1 MRFKQVERVMTEDL
15 MRYDQLTQNALRMVV
30 RDALDIAATKGM
42 PGEHHFYVSFK
53 TEAPGVDIS
62 DRLKA
67 QYPEEMTIVLQHQF
81 WDLKVSDHG
90 FSVGLSFD
98 KTPERLVVPYSALTS
113 FVDPSVQFGLQFV
126 PDGSE
131 NTDAEDE
138 LAASPD
144 TTPDAISPATPSSAP
159 GEVVD
164 LDAFRKDR

>member
-1 MRFKQVERVMTEDL
+1 MRLKQVERVMTEDL
-15 MRYDQLTQNALRMVV
+15 MRYDLLTQNALRVVV
-30 RDALDIAATKGM
+30 RDALNIAASKGM

-81 WDLKVSDHG
+81 WDLKVSDEG

-113 FVDPSVQFGLQFV
+113 FFDPSVQFGLQFT
-126 PDGSE
+126 E
-131 NTDAEDE
+131 NGTPAEEE

-144 TTPDAISPATPSSAP
+144 SSSESIAPASIETSP

>member
-1 MRFKQVERVMTEDL
+1 MTEDL
-15 MRYDQLTQNALRMVV
+15 MRYDLLTQNALRVVV
-30 RDALDIAATKGM
+30 RDALNIAASKGM

-81 WDLKVSDHG
+81 WDLKVSDEG

-113 FVDPSVQFGLQFV
+113 FFDPSVQFGLQFT
-126 PDGSE
+126 E
-131 NTDAEDE
+131 NGTAAEEE

-144 TTPDAISPATPSSAP
+144 SSPESIAPAASETSP